1 MMGLAMMELAAT
13 VGALTA
19 GWLVAGWQGVAVAV
33 AGWTV
38 GAACG
43 NVSLTRA
50 IRQSGYAIERLAPNR
65 YRIGVVS
72 PAPPVPIREPAVDW
86 IVTPIVDGKA
96 AGAIVGAL
104 GHKPRGGGRP

>member
-1 MMGLAMMELAAT
+1 MIALAAI
-13 VGALTA
+13 VGAAVA

-43 NVSLTRA
+43 NVGLTNA
-50 IRQSGYAIERLAPNR
+50 IRQSGYAIERLGPNR
-65 YRIGVVS
+65 YRIGVVT
-72 PAPPVPIREPAVDW
+72 PTPPVPIREPAVDW

-104 GHKPRGGGRP
+104 GHRPRGAGRP